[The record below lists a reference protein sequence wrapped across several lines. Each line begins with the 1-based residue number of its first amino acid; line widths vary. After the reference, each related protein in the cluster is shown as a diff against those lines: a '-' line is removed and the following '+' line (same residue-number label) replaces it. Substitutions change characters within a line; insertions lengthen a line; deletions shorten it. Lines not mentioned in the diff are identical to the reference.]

1 LVLTGDGAVVGID
14 TDLKTS
20 VRRRAEPEEL
30 FGVVK
35 W

>member
-20 VRRRAEPEEL
+20 VRRAEPEEL